1 MRNCSEVELSEV
13 LTDADREY
21 FRSVEQQPDP
31 KEKSFEKFCS
41 QGITTRLVLNNVI
54 LQDISYIST
63 HFLLKY

>member
-21 FRSVEQQPDP
+21 FRSVELQPDP

-41 QGITTRLVLNNVI
+41 QGITTRLVFSV
-54 LQDISYIST
+54 
-63 HFLLKY
+63 